1 MNQVSDI
8 ALFRFSV
15 LGPLTSRIDL
25 SRGDIQTIIKAQ
37 AEQEYDIPHS
47 DRHKISP
54 RTIEK
59 WYYQWKKEG
68 MSGLEPKVRQ
78 DKGSSKLTAVI
89 RARIIQLKQ
98 DNMGRSVN
106 TILKMLSNDNAL
118 VSRSA
123 IYRVLHQEGISGR
136 VISDAP
142 SIERRKFEADYVN
155 DIWYG
160 DVMHGPSITVDNK
173 LCKTYLVSLLDDASR
188 LLTHSQFCL
197 DETAESIEY
206 ILRQALLKRGIP
218 KRLILD
224 NGPAY
229 ISRSLKAICARLG
242 IHLIYCR
249 PYEPEAKGKI
259 ERWHRTVR
267 EQFLQELH
275 ADINSK
281 YELNT
286 RLWAWLDEYYHNSP
300 HKGLQGQSPLKRYHQ
315 DLNQVVS
322 VKMSMTEF
330 DKIFYHRIT
339 RRISKDGTFTLSG
352 KYYEVPYELAG
363 KKVTVALTPSQRT
376 PQSVEDK
383 DGNDIGT
390 IFALDTK
397 SNLHRKRQRP
407 QVIKPKKP
415 KESLIEQALLKRKQ
429 RYGVDK

>member
-1 MNQVSDI
+1 MNQISDI

-37 AEQEYDIPHS
+37 AEKEYDIPHS
-47 DRHKISP
+47 ERHKISP

-173 LCKTYLVSLLDDASR
+173 LCKTYLVSL
-188 LLTHSQFCL
+188 F
-197 DETAESIEY
+197 
-206 ILRQALLKRGIP
+206 
-218 KRLILD
+218 
-224 NGPAY
+224 
-229 ISRSLKAICARLG
+229 
-242 IHLIYCR
+242 
-249 PYEPEAKGKI
+249 
-259 ERWHRTVR
+259 
-267 EQFLQELH
+267 
-275 ADINSK
+275 
-281 YELNT
+281 
-286 RLWAWLDEYYHNSP
+286 
-300 HKGLQGQSPLKRYHQ
+300 
-315 DLNQVVS
+315 
-322 VKMSMTEF
+322 
-330 DKIFYHRIT
+330 
-339 RRISKDGTFTLSG
+339 
-352 KYYEVPYELAG
+352 
-363 KKVTVALTPSQRT
+363 
-376 PQSVEDK
+376 
-383 DGNDIGT
+383 
-390 IFALDTK
+390 
-397 SNLHRKRQRP
+397 
-407 QVIKPKKP
+407 
-415 KESLIEQALLKRKQ
+415 
-429 RYGVDK
+429 